1 MNSVEQGPDRSSVT
15 GVFELEL
22 SAEVTIQIVVGV
34 SASDVVLP
42 PPRPRPVARMV
53 AVVPLDMDA
62 LQTLDISVSRIERT

>member
-42 PPRPRPVARMV
+42 PPRAWPVARMV

-62 LQTLDISVSRIERT
+62 LQTLVISVSRIERT